1 MDIPVRP
8 HNEFYRDFNFFEH
21 ITTLNPSQSFGR
33 ARELVVKKNE
43 YIYTPSSD
51 HLYMFEIVEG
61 AVKLGSYTE
70 DGEEFIFDVL
80 FKNDFFGDLKY
91 LNNQFFEYS
100 KALIDTRLRIY
111 NRDFFKQMVIL
122 SPELS
127 EWFISYLVK
136 RWCSTEKKLKKLHE
150 KKVRQKLTFLNA
162 YFDLKVMDAE
172 GFEFA
177 LIDLLTQKDL
187 GDLIGITRQTVA
199 NSSRNKLGYTA
210 G

>member
-1 MDIPVRP
+1 MPIPVRP
-8 HNEFYRDFNFFEH
+8 NNESYRGFNFFEH
-21 ITTLNPSQSFGR
+21 ISSLSSCQYFGKV
-33 ARELVVKKNE
+33 REIVIKKNE

-51 HLYMFEIVEG
+51 HQYIYEIVQG

-80 FKNDFFGDLKY
+80 FKDDFFGDLKY

-100 KALIDTRLRIY
+100 KALIDTKIRIY
-111 NRDFFKQMVIL
+111 SRDFFKQMVVL

-136 RWCSTEKKLKKLHE
+136 RWCSTEKKLKKSHE
-150 KKVRQKLTFLNA
+150 KKAREKVTFLNL
-162 YFDLKVMDAE
+162 YFDINVKDAE
-172 GFEFA
+172 GFDFA

-187 GDLIGITRQTVA
+187 GNLIGITRQTVA
-199 NSSRNKLGYTA
+199 NSFNNK
-210 G
+210 

>member
-1 MDIPVRP
+1 MAIPVRP
-8 HNEFYRDFNFFEH
+8 NNETYKGFNFFEH
-21 ITTLNPSQSFGR
+21 ISAQKSSQSFGMV
-33 ARELVVKKNE
+33 REILIKKND

-51 HLYMFEIVEG
+51 HTYMYEIVEG

-80 FKNDFFGDLKY
+80 FKTDFFGDLKY

-100 KALIDTRLRIY
+100 KALIDTRLRVY
-111 NRDFFKQMVIL
+111 NRDFFKKMVIL
-122 SPELS
+122 NPEVS

-150 KKVRQKLTFLNA
+150 KKAKEKLTFLNS
-162 YFDLKVMDAE
+162 YFDIKVSDAE
-172 GFEFA
+172 GLEFA

-199 NSSRNKLGYTA
+199 NSSRSKAL
-210 G
+210 